1 LKKLAAIGTVALI
14 SLAGVSGQ
22 VSAAEPTSESTVI
35 KTVGTK
41 SSVHA
46 QAETEI
52 ASVTSLPTPQ
62 PGQKNRSSGN
72 FSVENLPPGTY
83 ALKFVVEGGNPGT
96 HFNVMKDVSGGID
109 PTIWTDVYSGNTTS
123 VQTDRSFY
131 IANPSG
137 ADSNFIVKVYAL
149 H

>member
-1 LKKLAAIGTVALI
+1 MKKVVVGTVAIL

-22 VSAAEPTSESTVI
+22 VSAAEATAIETR
-35 KTVGTK
+35 TVGAA
-41 SSVHA
+41 SSIQA

-52 ASVTSLPTPQ
+52 AAVTSLPNPQ
-62 PGQKNRSSGN
+62 EGQNNRSSGN
-72 FSVENLPPGTY
+72 FSVENLPEGTY
-83 ALKFVVEGGNPGT
+83 ALKFVVEGANPGT

-109 PTIWTDVYSGNTTS
+109 PTIWSNVYSGNTTG

-137 ADSNFIVKVYAL
+137 TDSNFIVKVYAL